1 MRTCFVGPAGEISQ
15 GVRPRLS
22 KIGRLARVK
31 TVRIG
36 LLGVGT
42 VGQAVARALVE
53 RRDVLSRA
61 AGTNLVLQRAAVR
74 DLSRPRALPA
84 DRLTSDPAVVAGAPD
99 VDLVIELLGGEEPA
113 RTLI

>member
-15 GVRPRLS
+15 GVRPPLS

-42 VGQAVARALVE
+42 VGHAVARALIE

-61 AGTNLVLQRAAVR
+61 AGASLVLQRAAVR
-74 DLSRPRALPA
+74 DLSRPRPLARAQLVTAAMSLARADDVAL
-84 DRLTSDPAVVAGAPD
+84 VG
-99 VDLVIELLGGEEPA
+99 ELIGG
-113 RTLI
+113 